1 MRFVTLRNG
10 GHPSPGVI
18 VGSEVLDLA
27 ACGEIVPAA
36 RLVPPSV
43 RGILEAGD
51 AGLDLVR
58 RGVDPLRG
66 GKGDPARPR
75 PPAAPP
81 PPAAAPPEAPL
92 PQPRLPPSPRA
103 TRPR

>member
-10 GHPSPGVI
+10 GRPSPGVI

-58 RGVDPLRG
+58 RVVDLVGG
-66 GKGDPARPR
+66 GKVDRERLRQAGALRAREQ
-75 PPAAPP
+75 AIL
-81 PPAAAPPEAPL
+81 EAPIPNPGL
-92 PQPRLPPSPRA
+92 LLSCGMNYH
-103 TRPR
+103 